1 MKAKGQ
7 RPATVDEYIAAAPA
21 AGRPHLRRIRE
32 ILRSIAPKAQE
43 AIKWGNPFFVE
54 PRFLFAY
61 SAHKSHLSFAP
72 SAAAIEA
79 FAKELQGHDTS
90 KHFLRVR
97 YDEELP
103 EALIRKIARHQLK
116 AVRARKGDSFW

>member
-1 MKAKGQ
+1 MKAKGK

-21 AGRPHLRRIRE
+21 AGQPHLRRIRE
-32 ILRSIAPKAQE
+32 ILRGVAPTAQE

-54 PRFLFAY
+54 PRFLFAF

-72 SAAAIEA
+72 SAAALEA
-79 FAKELQGHDTS
+79 FAKELEGHDTTR
-90 KHFLRVR
+90 HFLRVR

-116 AVRARKGDSFW
+116 AVRARKNDAFW